1 MGEPITWEAPGPGF
15 WEWQGSHLPGIPTPI
30 YRDIHVESL
39 TTAVASMFER
49 LGVPLGGMDE
59 QFVHGRCY
67 TSLRPLVGKPGA
79 SVPPKPILWLAVRLH
94 PAFRR
99 RAKTAARALEQR
111 SWRARTEEWTTTLRP
126 RLRAANHALQAEPIA
141 ELDDAE
147 LADHVRRAHRNALD
161 GHLLHFDLH
170 GDDMGPLG
178 LYLSR
183 CQDWGI
189 APGDGIAA
197 LAGHSPSTAAP
208 VDALRKV
215 ALAALEAGW
224 APGDPAP
231 TSLAE
236 LRALG
241 ATVAS
246 ALDDYLGEFGWRS
259 VTGYDLDAST
269 VGEMPEALVANVL
282 ASTAPFDAGAAG
294 VSGDVAAAA
303 LRARVP
309 TAEQDAFDQA
319 LREARAALDLRDD
332 NGPMTVEWTIGLL
345 RRGLLEAGRRLAERG
360 QLVTATD
367 AVELTLDEVDQLLAG
382 GGPSAVEVATRGE
395 VRRAALAVTPPAT
408 LGERDPEP
416 DLSVFP
422 APLAAVTRMAM
433 TAVALLE
440 RGEVAV
446 DQPTDVLVAGLGVGA
461 QSYVGRA
468 RVAHRAEEALAAL
481 EPGDVLVVPFTTPA
495 YNTVLAVCGAVVTE
509 EGGALAHAAVLARE
523 LGLPAVV
530 GAAGALRAIA
540 DGDLVEVDPVAGTVR
555 RVR

>member
-1 MGEPITWEAPGPGF
+1 MDEPLTWEPPGPGF

-30 YRDIHVESL
+30 YKDIHVESL
-39 TTAVASMFER
+39 TTGVAAMFER

-59 QFVHGRCY
+59 EFVHGRCY
-67 TSLRPLVGKPGA
+67 ASLRPLVGKRGA
-79 SVPPKPILWLAVRLH
+79 SVPPKPVLWLAVRLH

-99 RAKTAARALEQR
+99 RAKTAARVLEQR
-111 SWRARTEEWTTTLRP
+111 VWRERTEEWTTTLRP
-126 RLRAANHALQAEPIA
+126 RLRAANLALQGEPIT
-141 ELDDAE
+141 ELDDAD

-189 APGDGIAA
+189 SPGDGIAA

-215 ALAALEAGW
+215 ALAVLEAGW

-236 LRALG
+236 LRGLG
-241 ATVAS
+241 APVAS
-246 ALDDYLGEFGWRS
+246 ALDDYLAEFGWRS

-282 ASTAPFDAGAAG
+282 ANTAPFDAAAAG

-309 TAEQDAFDQA
+309 RAEQEAFDQA
-319 LREARAALDLRDD
+319 LGEARAALDLRDD
-332 NGPMTVEWTIGLL
+332 NGPMTVEWTVGLL
-345 RRGLLEAGRRLAERG
+345 RRALLEVGRRLAARG
-360 QLVTATD
+360 QLAAPED

-382 GGPSAVEVATRGE
+382 GGPSPKDVAARGE
-395 VRRAALAVTPPAT
+395 ARRAALAVAPPAT
-408 LGERDPEP
+408 LGEREPEP

-422 APLAAVTRMAM
+422 APLAALTRMAM

-440 RGEVAV
+440 KGAAAEQA
-446 DQPTDVLVAGLGVGA
+446 PGVLAAGLGVGVA
-461 QSYVGRA
+461 PYVGRA

-530 GAAGALRAIA
+530 GAAGALAAIA

-555 RVR
+555 LVS